1 MLSHKHQCI
10 FMHIPGTAGTTV
22 EHCFLGKDQW
32 FINFFE
38 KHCPLSVLEK
48 LPHNLEYDLN
58 KYFKFSIVRHPY
70 ERMRSLWRFKDGYG
84 FYLNDKGEMEID
96 KCFDE
101 DNDFNMEQLPK
112 NTLMSYFGIVLEYPP
127 QFHIHKKNTLYLN
140 YIDVPVN
147 KIYKFENINECFDE
161 LSEKF
166 SIPRE
171 NFNIKIETSREKKPN
186 LSKKS
191 KNILKKIQK
200 LDFEFFN
207 YDPEI

>member
-1 MLSHKHQCI
+1 MISHQYKCVFI
-10 FMHIPGTAGTTV
+10 HIPGTAGTTI
-22 EHCFLGKDQW
+22 ENCFLGKDQW

-38 KHCPLSVLEK
+38 KHCPLSMLMEF
-48 LPHNLEYDLN
+48 PHNFYYKFDE
-58 KYFKFSIVRHPY
+58 YFKFSIVRHPY

-101 DNDFNMEQLPK
+101 NSDFNIEQLPK
-112 NTLMSYFGIVLEYPP
+112 NTLMSYYGIKLEYVP
-127 QFHIHKKNTLYLN
+127 QFHIHKKNALYLN
-140 YIDVPVN
+140 HLDAPMN
-147 KIYKFENINECFDE
+147 RIYKFENLEECFDE

-166 SIPRE
+166 LIPRE
-171 NFNIKIETSREKKPN
+171 KFNKKYEYSINKPH

-191 KNILKKIQK
+191 KDILRRIQK

-207 YDPEI
+207 YDPDI

>member
-1 MLSHKHQCI
+1 MISHEHQCI
-10 FMHIPGTAGTTV
+10 FMHIPGTAGTTI
-22 EHCFLGKDQW
+22 EYSFLNKDQW

-38 KHCPLSVLEK
+38 KHCPLSMLKEF
-48 LPHNLEYDLN
+48 PHNLDYDFGQ
-58 KYFKFSIVRHPY
+58 YFKFSIVRHPY
-70 ERMRSLWRFKDGYG
+70 ERIRSLWRFNEGYG

-101 DNDFNMEQLPK
+101 DSDFNIEQLPK
-112 NTLMSYFGIVLEYPP
+112 NILMSYFGIRLEYIP

-140 YIDVPVN
+140 YIDIPVD

-171 NFNIKIETSREKKPN
+171 NFNRKFEFSGEKPH

-191 KNILKKIQK
+191 KSILRKIQK

-207 YDPEI
+207 YDPDI